1 MRYLAWLH
9 LKGMRV
15 SEFIVAFLISYV
27 LHGTGITIGY
37 HRLLSHRSFKCVKPV
52 EYFFVLAGYLAY
64 EGSPIW
70 WSAIHRAHHRYVDT
84 PLDPHSPRYGVM
96 HAYWGWLTEMNYPA
110 HIDPKVTCPDI
121 VSDPIYK
128 LLECKGDLRAMN
140 ITCFSVNIAFRL
152 ILWACFG
159 WQVALAILLASVAVL
174 QIPLMLNV
182 ICHIPKLGYKN
193 FDTEDDGVNVWWVGI
208 LGMGEGWH
216 NNHHK
221 FPGSARNG
229 MRAYEFDLSYL
240 IIRIMKTVGLV
251 GWVNDAKDALSY
263 AMDAPN
269 APKKVA
275 AATASTAAAKPFAG
289 TAATASSAKQPVGA
303 GKDDH

>member
-1 MRYLAWLH
+1 MH
-9 LKGMRV
+9 V
-15 SEFIVAFLISYV
+15 SEFIVAFLISYI

-37 HRLLSHRSFKCVKPV
+37 HRLLSHRSFKCVKAV

-70 WSAIHRAHHRYVDT
+70 WSAIHRAHHRYVET
-84 PLDPHSPRYGVM
+84 PLDPHSPRYGIG
-96 HAYWGWLTEMNYPA
+96 HAYWGWLTEMTYPE
-110 HIDPKVTCPDI
+110 HIDPRVTCPDI
-121 VSDPIYK
+121 VADPIYQI
-128 LLECKGDLRAMN
+128 LECKGDLRAMN
-140 ITCFSVNIAFRL
+140 IMCFSVNIAFRA

-159 WQVALAILLASVAVL
+159 WQVALANLLASVAVL

-229 MRAYEFDLSYL
+229 MRPHEFDLSYL
-240 IIRIMKTVGLV
+240 IIRMLKVVGLV
-251 GWVNDAKDALSY
+251 GWVNDAKDALSH
-263 AMDAPN
+263 AIDAQKPLKAVGATASAGA
-269 APKKVA
+269 APRSTS
-275 AATASTAAAKPFAG
+275 TASTAAG
-289 TAATASSAKQPVGA
+289 ASGSAAKQPVGA
-303 GKDDH
+303 GTDPR